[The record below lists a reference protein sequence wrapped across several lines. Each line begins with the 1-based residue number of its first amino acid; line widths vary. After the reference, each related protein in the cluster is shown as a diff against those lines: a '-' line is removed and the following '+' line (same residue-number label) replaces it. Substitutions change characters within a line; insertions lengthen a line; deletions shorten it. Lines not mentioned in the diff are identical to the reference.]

1 MKRMKYIFCC
11 MILSMLFLTGC
22 GDDDEKIVEGTGI
35 FYLNTDGTG
44 LVKEKYKIKGATVE
58 EQIDR
63 ILDEMQKETD
73 TIDFVTPFPEGV
85 EIEEWQL
92 KNSMLSVYFN
102 EKYNKLTA
110 SSEVLLRAALVQTL
124 VQLDD
129 IRYIS
134 FYADGKP
141 IVDSKG
147 EEIGYQNEDDFVQNI
162 GSSLHSYQKGEL
174 TLYFANSDGTK
185 LKSETVS
192 VRYNSNMSKEKLIV
206 EELIDGPVSAG
217 LQATFPTN
225 TKILGVS
232 VKDNNCYVNLDVDFL
247 NTPVAVDPKLTIYSL
262 VNSIVEGGGATKVQI
277 LVNGETNVKYQES
290 IDLSKSFS
298 RDLDIIEE
306 E

>member
-73 TIDFVTPFPEGV
+73 TIDFVSPFPEGV

-206 EELIDGPVSAG
+206 EELIDGPVSEG

-232 VKDNNCYVNLDVDFL
+232 VKDNTCYVNLDVDFL

-290 IDLSKSFS
+290 IDLSQSFS